1 MWRISS
7 LWKAAVV
14 NQRNKKSATIPIL
27 NVFDI
32 YGRNFLF
39 AWLGFLVCFL
49 SWFGVPPLMTKMIK
63 RDLKLTAVD
72 IANNNICGLSATLLG
87 RFVMGPV
94 CDRYGPRWGMISIL
108 LIGAIPTAFMPLV
121 NNVSGLHAI
130 RFFIS
135 ILGSSFVCCAQ
146 YVNAFFDNNII
157 GTANAVAAGWGNS
170 GAGIAFFVMPAI
182 ASALL
187 NNDGYSLHKA
197 WSLSFVI
204 GPFLILLFVAFLLLF
219 FGQDCPMGKW
229 SRRSD
234 ILGVNQNNTLIKTVS
249 LSKHGKVLSITAS
262 AVGVTGVDDPAAANK
277 ILVNKDSNDEKKYLN
292 DEAQDSEENDVDIED
307 LISKDEIIR
316 DPTFWDVAKISF
328 APRTLLCALPYLTTF
343 GTELAVESILSAL
356 YEQHE
361 KLWPMK
367 KAGDWASMM
376 GLLNVVTRPLGGF
389 ISDILYHHFKSTKAK
404 KFWMLFCGV
413 VQGIFLIWIGFRP
426 HLSIAGL
433 ITALSF
439 MALFMEMA
447 NGANFAVVPF
457 INKAHTGLISGST
470 GAFGN
475 AGGIFFSLVFRFTIV
490 NGKNNYFRG
499 FWIIG
504 ICSIVVNLAVCLI
517 PIREERP
524 KKIRTEMSCA

>member
-1 MWRISS
+1 M
-7 LWKAAVV
+7 V
-14 NQRNKKSATIPIL
+14 NQRNKKSATIPVL
-27 NVFDI
+27 NVYDI

-39 AWLGFLVCFL
+39 AWLGFMVCFL
-49 SWFGVPPLMTKMIK
+49 SWFGVPPLLTKMIK
-63 RDLKLTAVD
+63 QDLKLTAVD
-72 IANNNICGLSATLLG
+72 IANNNICGLSATLVG

-94 CDRYGPRWGMISIL
+94 CDKYGPRWGMISIL
-108 LIGAIPTAFMPLV
+108 IIGAIPTAFMPLV

-157 GTANAVAAGWGNS
+157 GTANAMAAGWGNS

-187 NNDGYSLHKA
+187 NDDGYSLHKA
-197 WSLSFVI
+197 WSLSFVV
-204 GPFLILLFVAFLLLF
+204 GPFLILIFVAALLIF

-229 SRRSD
+229 SQRSD
-234 ILGVNQNNTLIKTVS
+234 ILGVNKNNALIETVS
-249 LSKHGKVLSITAS
+249 ISKHGKVLSVLTS
-262 AVGVTGVDDPAAANK
+262 APAATEVDDPATTNK
-277 ILVNKDSNDEKKYLN
+277 VLVSKSLDEKKDMN
-292 DEAQDSEENDVDIED
+292 EDAQDSEENVVDIDD
-307 LISKDEIIR
+307 LISKDDIIQ
-316 DPTFWDVAKISF
+316 DPTLWDVAKISF
-328 APRTLLCALPYLTTF
+328 APRTLLCAFPYLTTF

-356 YEQHE
+356 YEQH
-361 KLWPMK
+361 KKDWPMK

-389 ISDILYHHFKSTKAK
+389 ISDILYHHFKTTKAK
-404 KFWMLFCGV
+404 KFWMIFCGV
-413 VQGIFLIWIGFRP
+413 MQGVFLIWIGFLP
-426 HLSIAGL
+426 HLSIGGL

-439 MALFMEMA
+439 MALFMEMG
-447 NGANFAVVPF
+447 NGANFATVPF
-457 INKAHTGLISGST
+457 INKAHTGLISGSA

-475 AGGIFFSLVFRFTIV
+475 AGGILFSLVFRFTIV

-504 ICSIVVNLAVCLI
+504 ICSIVVNLGVWFI

-524 KKIRTEMSCA
+524 KKIRTEAVYA